1 MKILC
6 HVGPWCSDQFKTI
19 AEGFDASAKIRFVS
33 GFRKLDQTGLVDA
46 YYKYI
51 NAQDR
56 MISSDPQDEEVIL
69 RCRLMRAI
77 PNNLAKRHVSAM
89 RQAIREMLLR
99 ESPDVFICESVDQY
113 LHDLLFQETE
123 RLGVVGYGLIRTFV
137 NGYFRISTRG
147 EMQVVREPNA
157 HEVSVILTNLI
168 DDKYIPQNLVS
179 LKRSL
184 FQTYFK
190 IYISNHM
197 RIIYFAALRWITGE
211 VYNYHYWSSIL
222 TTKKYYAHIIPR
234 ISFGDLEWRRRI
246 SKSNRLVIFIPLQ
259 HVPEAT
265 VDYWAEDVEMVDY
278 ENRLIAFIN
287 NLNSDFQILVKE
299 HPGVWGFRKPSFYR
313 AIERANSSFIVC
325 PAAVSAQECVAA
337 SDAVL
342 VWTGSV
348 GFEAAL
354 RGKAVLTTC
363 IPYYSIGSRFKK
375 VTLTTANSEISDFIR
390 NVSEAPIT
398 IEEQITM
405 VRNLLC
411 GIIAGTF
418 KNDGKFDRFNQTD
431 IDEAKH
437 VGKYLRH
444 VYDRNIH

>member
-19 AEGFDASAKIRFVS
+19 AEGFDARAKIRFVS

-46 YYKYI
+46 YYEYF
-51 NAQDR
+51 NAEDQ

-123 RLGVVGYGLIRTFV
+123 RLGIVGYGLIRTFV

-147 EMQVVREPNA
+147 EMQAVREPNA
-157 HEVSVILTNLI
+157 HEVSVILSKLT

-190 IYISNHM
+190 IYISNHL
-197 RIIYFAALRWITGE
+197 RVIYFTALRWVTGE
-211 VYNYHYWSSIL
+211 VYNYHYWSSLL
-222 TTKKYYAHIIPR
+222 TTKNYYAHIIPR
-234 ISFGDLEWRRRI
+234 ISFGDSEWRCRI

-265 VDYWAEDVEMVDY
+265 VDYWADEVEMVDY
-278 ENRLIAFIN
+278 ETRLINFIN
-287 NLNSDFQILVKE
+287 NLSSDFQILVKE
-299 HPGVWGFRKPSFYR
+299 HPGVWGFRKPSFYS

-325 PAAVSAQECVAA
+325 PTAVSAQECVAA

-354 RGKAVLTTC
+354 RGKPVLTTC
-363 IPYYSIGSRFKK
+363 TPYYASGSRFKK
-375 VTLTTANSEISDFIR
+375 VTLTTNNSEISDFIR
-390 NVSEAPIT
+390 NVSAAPIT

-418 KNDGKFDRFNQTD
+418 KNDGKFDKFNQND
-431 IDEAKH
+431 IDEAKR
-437 VGKYLRH
+437 VGKFLRH